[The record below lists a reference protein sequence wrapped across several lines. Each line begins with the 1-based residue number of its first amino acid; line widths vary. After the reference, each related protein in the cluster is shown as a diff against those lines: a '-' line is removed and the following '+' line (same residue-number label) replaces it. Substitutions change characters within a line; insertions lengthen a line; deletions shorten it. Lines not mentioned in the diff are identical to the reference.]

1 MSQKVKTWESHVPG
15 CFGGSDHIFAGHP
28 AEEKRAKELRKVC
41 SEQRIPMDDV
51 AKAIE
56 HFLKSK
62 KVGDAL
68 IQEQVERAKILEA
81 VVTALS
87 AHRDTAGRN
96 RPQPRRTVRA
106 AAPECRIG
114 APQRALF
121 LCPSSNPARRRFAS
135 LASSPGM
142 FFLLQHA
149 APHLLSF

>member
-51 AKAIE
+51 AKSIE

-68 IQEQVERAKILEA
+68 IQEQVERARKFLKLL
-81 VVTALS
+81 VTALS

-96 RPQPRRTVRA
+96 RPQPRRDCA
-106 AAPECRIG
+106 GAAPECRIG

-121 LCPSSNPARRRFAS
+121 LCPSSNPA
-135 LASSPGM
+135 
-142 FFLLQHA
+142 
-149 APHLLSF
+149 

>member
-51 AKAIE
+51 AKSIE

-68 IQEQVERAKILEA
+68 IQEQVERARKFLKRNGPFSPPGYCGTESS
-81 VVTALS
+81 TAP
-87 AHRDTAGRN
+87 ADCAG
-96 RPQPRRTVRA
+96 

-121 LCPSSNPARRRFAS
+121 LCPSSNPA
-135 LASSPGM
+135 
-142 FFLLQHA
+142 
-149 APHLLSF
+149 

>member
-68 IQEQVERAKILEA
+68 IQEQ
-81 VVTALS
+81 
-87 AHRDTAGRN
+87 AGRN

>member
-1 MSQKVKTWESHVPG
+1 MEQTVIVTTQEDLVRIISRAVRSVVPEIQKGRRRPHSG
-15 CFGGSDHIFAGHP
+15 AGGAG
-28 AEEKRAKELRKVC
+28 
-41 SEQRIPMDDV
+41 Q
-51 AKAIE
+51 
-56 HFLKSK
+56 
-62 KVGDAL
+62 
-68 IQEQVERAKILEA
+68 KILEA

>member
-28 AEEKRAKELRKVC
+28 AKELRKVC

-68 IQEQVERAKILEA
+68 IQEQVERARKFLK
-81 VVTALS
+81 LS
-87 AHRDTAGRN
+87 
-96 RPQPRRTVRA
+96 
-106 AAPECRIG
+106 
-114 APQRALF
+114 
-121 LCPSSNPARRRFAS
+121 
-135 LASSPGM
+135 
-142 FFLLQHA
+142 
-149 APHLLSF
+149 

>member
-68 IQEQVERAKILEA
+68 IQEQVERARK
-81 VVTALS
+81 
-87 AHRDTAGRN
+87 
-96 RPQPRRTVRA
+96 
-106 AAPECRIG
+106 
-114 APQRALF
+114 F
-121 LCPSSNPARRRFAS
+121 LKMS
-135 LASSPGM
+135 
-142 FFLLQHA
+142 
-149 APHLLSF
+149 

>member
-62 KVGDAL
+62 KVGRRPHSGAGGAARKFL
-68 IQEQVERAKILEA
+68 K
-81 VVTALS
+81 LS
-87 AHRDTAGRN
+87 
-96 RPQPRRTVRA
+96 
-106 AAPECRIG
+106 
-114 APQRALF
+114 
-121 LCPSSNPARRRFAS
+121 
-135 LASSPGM
+135 
-142 FFLLQHA
+142 
-149 APHLLSF
+149 

>member
-51 AKAIE
+51 AKAIG

-68 IQEQVERAKILEA
+68 IQEQVERARKFLK
-81 VVTALS
+81 LS
-87 AHRDTAGRN
+87 
-96 RPQPRRTVRA
+96 
-106 AAPECRIG
+106 
-114 APQRALF
+114 
-121 LCPSSNPARRRFAS
+121 
-135 LASSPGM
+135 
-142 FFLLQHA
+142 
-149 APHLLSF
+149 

>member
-56 HFLKSK
+56 LFLKSK

-68 IQEQVERAKILEA
+68 IQEQVERARKFLK
-81 VVTALS
+81 LS
-87 AHRDTAGRN
+87 
-96 RPQPRRTVRA
+96 
-106 AAPECRIG
+106 
-114 APQRALF
+114 
-121 LCPSSNPARRRFAS
+121 
-135 LASSPGM
+135 
-142 FFLLQHA
+142 
-149 APHLLSF
+149 

>member
-62 KVGDAL
+62 KVGDAF
-68 IQEQVERAKILEA
+68 IQEQVERARKFLK
-81 VVTALS
+81 LS
-87 AHRDTAGRN
+87 
-96 RPQPRRTVRA
+96 
-106 AAPECRIG
+106 
-114 APQRALF
+114 
-121 LCPSSNPARRRFAS
+121 
-135 LASSPGM
+135 
-142 FFLLQHA
+142 
-149 APHLLSF
+149 

>member
-1 MSQKVKTWESHVPG
+1 MHRILTSCGTIASLKERRFEKSQKVKTWESHVPG

-68 IQEQVERAKILEA
+68 IQEQVERARKFLK
-81 VVTALS
+81 LS
-87 AHRDTAGRN
+87 
-96 RPQPRRTVRA
+96 
-106 AAPECRIG
+106 
-114 APQRALF
+114 
-121 LCPSSNPARRRFAS
+121 
-135 LASSPGM
+135 
-142 FFLLQHA
+142 
-149 APHLLSF
+149 